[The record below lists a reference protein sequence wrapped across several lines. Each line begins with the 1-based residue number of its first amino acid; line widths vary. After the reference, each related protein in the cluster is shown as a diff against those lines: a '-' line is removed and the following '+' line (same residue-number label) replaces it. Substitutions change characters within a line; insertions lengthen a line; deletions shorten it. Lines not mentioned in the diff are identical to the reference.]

1 MIHTPRSFAAFEMPD
16 RALRRARDAHAV
28 KVKVAVAIAII
39 KNQRARAI
47 GSTAIQALRVGAAAR
62 DRAHAIAKMEQM
74 PDKRFRRKYRMT
86 RASFGKLL
94 DKIWPALDAQVA
106 GWLFAVNQVV
116 PKRLLLAVTLRMLA
130 GGLVLD
136 VADDHEMG
144 RCGPV

>member
-1 MIHTPRSFAAFEMPD
+1 MIHTSRTFSAFGMPD

-28 KVKVAVAIAII
+28 KVKIAIAIALI
-39 KNQRARAI
+39 KTRAI
-47 GSTAIQALRVGAAAR
+47 GSTAIRALRVGATPR
-62 DRAHAIAKMEQM
+62 ERAHAIAKMEHM
-74 PDKRFRRKYRMT
+74 ADKRFRRKYRMT

-94 DKIWPALDAQVA
+94 EQIWPVLEAQTA
-106 GWLFAVNQVV
+106 GGAFAVNQVV

-144 RCGPV
+144 R